1 MSARR
6 TGEFAEQ
13 TYQAAERFKANA
25 LLTDDSLFT
34 PGIPMW
40 TPNLLGELH
49 TRFLNRPD
57 TGEGSTWEKLKL
69 QLEGSAAEVYQLM
82 GEVLYVHHLILSKKL
97 EVKRRIISGREAN
110 WSPQPIAIP
119 PELDAGLQSRFVNL
133 GAGYAF
139 IPFQVGTLIETV
151 EQWKE
156 MAAGQQ
162 ESLLK
167 DPRAFKSFL
176 FRLRFRSELLKSN
189 QDTGDAERQLLL
201 HILFP
206 DVFET
211 ILARDKGNICK
222 AKAFAEFFD
231 PQETDVDRKIQQIR
245 QAIERKLRENFH
257 FYDGD
262 IRKYWKPRNGES
274 VVEVFDAG
282 EKVCR
287 EKGEG
292 LKDLANR
299 LYLPVGFLQEIEQLL
314 AEKRQVIF
322 QGPPGTG
329 KTYVARELARF
340 LAGGDANADDRVTL
354 VQFHPSYAYEDFVQG
369 FRPKPS
375 DGGQVGFTL
384 RDGPLL
390 QAAERA
396 RRDDGGKHYLIIDEI
411 NRGNLAAVFGELYFL
426 LEYRKAKMQL
436 QYSPDADFTL
446 PKNLFIIGTMNTADR
461 SIALVDLALRRRFY
475 FVEFRPDEDPVK
487 GVLRRWLRAKY
498 SDMEW
503 VAEVVKRAN
512 ELLNDS
518 DAAIGPSYF
527 MQDNLTADKVALIW
541 KHSVLPYIEE
551 RLYGN
556 DDVRA
561 NFDLERL
568 KGQGSGQAGE
578 GNAVDSGE
586 GAGNESGNG
595 EA

>member
-292 LKDLANR
+292 LKDLADR
-299 LYLPVGFLQEIEQLL
+299 LYLPDTSFLKEIKDLL
-314 AEKRQVIF
+314 EEKRQVIF

-329 KTYVARELARF
+329 KTFVARELAGF
-340 LAGGDANADDRVTL
+340 LAGGDADNRVTL

-369 FRPKPS
+369 FRPTPS
-375 DGGQVGFTL
+375 ADGQVGFTL

-390 QAAERA
+390 RAAERA
-396 RRDDGGKHYLIIDEI
+396 RHDEGAKHYLIIDEI

-426 LEYRKAKMQL
+426 LEYRGEKMQL
-436 QYSPDADFTL
+436 QYSDAAFTL
-446 PKNLFIIGTMNTADR
+446 PENLFIIGTMNTADR

-475 FVEFRPDEDPVK
+475 FVEFRPDADPIQ
-487 GVLRRWLRAKY
+487 GVLRQWLRAKAPG
-498 SDMEW
+498 MEW
-503 VAEVVKRAN
+503 VDGVVKRAN
-512 ELLNDS
+512 ELLSDS

-527 MQDNLTADKVALIW
+527 MQDNLTEDKVALIW

-556 DDVRA
+556 DDVRT
-561 NFDLERL
+561 NFALERL
-568 KGQGSGQAGE
+568 KGQGSGQTRE
-578 GNAVDSGE
+578 GDTADSGE
-586 GAGNESGNG
+586 GAGNEPGNG

>member
-34 PGIPMW
+34 PGVPIW

-57 TGEGSTWEKLKL
+57 VSGDSTWEKLER
-69 QLEGSAAEVYQLM
+69 QLAGSPSEVYQLM
-82 GEVLYVHHLILSKKL
+82 GEVLYVHHLILSKRID
-97 EVKRRIISGREAN
+97 VKRRIISGREAN
-110 WSPQPIAIP
+110 WSPQPITIP

-206 DVFET
+206 EVFET

-222 AKAFAEFFD
+222 AKAFADFFD

-262 IRKYWKPRNGES
+262 IRKYWKPRKGES
-274 VVEVFDAG
+274 LVEVFDAG
-282 EKVCR
+282 GKVCR

-299 LYLPVGFLQEIEQLL
+299 LYLPVDFLQEIEQLL
-314 AEKRQVIF
+314 AERRQVIF

-329 KTYVARELARF
+329 KTFVARELARV
-340 LAGGDANADDRVTL
+340 LAGGDADADNRVTL

-375 DGGQVGFTL
+375 DGGQVSFYL

-390 QAAERA
+390 RAAERA
-396 RRDDGGKHYLIIDEI
+396 EKEPAAKHYLIIDEI

-426 LEYRKAKMQL
+426 LEYRGEKMQL
-436 QYSPDADFTL
+436 QYSEDAFSL
-446 PKNLFIIGTMNTADR
+446 PENLFILGTMNTADR

-475 FVEFRPDEDPVK
+475 FVEFRPDADPIQ

-551 RLYGN
+551 RLYGSD
-556 DDVRA
+556 DDVLA
-561 NFDLERL
+561 NFALERL
-568 KGQGSGQAGE
+568 MRQVSGQPGDGDTAE
-578 GNAVDSGE
+578 SGE
-586 GAGNESGNG
+586 GAGNESSSGG
-595 EA
+595 S

>member
-6 TGEFAEQ
+6 TGKFAEQ

-34 PGIPMW
+34 PGVPIW
-40 TPNLLGELH
+40 TPDLLGELH
-49 TRFLNRPD
+49 TRFLNDPKEEK
-57 TGEGSTWEKLKL
+57 GPSFWEKLEQ
-69 QLEGSAAEVYQLM
+69 QLTGSPSEVYQLM
-82 GEVLYVHHLILSKKL
+82 GEVLYVHHLILSKDPGI
-97 EVKRRIISGREAN
+97 KRQSISGKESN

-133 GAGYAF
+133 GAGHAF

-167 DPRAFKSFL
+167 DPRAFKKFL
-176 FRLRFRSELLKSN
+176 FDVKFRSRLLASN
-189 QDTGDAERQLLL
+189 QNTGDAERQLLL

-206 DVFET
+206 EVFET

-262 IRKYWKPRNGES
+262 IRKYWKPRKGES
-274 VVEVFDAG
+274 LVEVFDAG
-282 EKVCR
+282 GKVCR

-299 LYLPVGFLQEIEQLL
+299 LYLPVDFLREIEQLL

-329 KTYVARELARF
+329 KTFVARELARV
-340 LAGGDANADDRVTL
+340 LAGGDDPADRVTL

-375 DGGQVGFTL
+375 ADGQVSFYL

-390 QAAERA
+390 RAAERA
-396 RRDDGGKHYLIIDEI
+396 RQDEGGKHYLIIDEI

-426 LEYRKAKMQL
+426 LEYRGAKMQL
-436 QYSPDADFTL
+436 QYSPDEDFSL

-475 FVEFRPDEDPVK
+475 FVEFYPDKEPVK
-487 GVLRRWLRAKY
+487 GVLRRWLRAMAP
-498 SDMEW
+498 DMEG
-503 VAEVVKRAN
+503 VADVVDDAN
-512 ELLNDS
+512 AKLADYPHI
-518 DAAIGPSYF
+518 AIGPSYF
-527 MQDNLTADKVALIW
+527 MREGLTEEGFERIW
-541 KHSVLPYIEE
+541 NHSIRPYLAEGLFNDPN
-551 RLYGN
+551 RL
-556 DDVRA
+556 A
-561 NFDLERL
+561 EFDLDKLRNPDAPAQPDGTPAE
-568 KGQGSGQAGE
+568 
-578 GNAVDSGE
+578 
-586 GAGNESGNG
+586 
-595 EA
+595 

>member
-292 LKDLANR
+292 LKDLADR
-299 LYLPVGFLQEIEQLL
+299 LYLPDTSFLKEIKDLL
-314 AEKRQVIF
+314 EEKRQVIF

-340 LAGGDANADDRVTL
+340 LASGDANADNRVTL

-375 DGGQVGFTL
+375 ADGQVSFYL
-384 RDGPLL
+384 RNGPLL
-390 QAAERA
+390 RAAERA
-396 RRDDGGKHYLIIDEI
+396 QDEPAAKHYLIIDEI

-426 LEYRKAKMQL
+426 LEYRDERINL
-436 QYSPDADFTL
+436 QYSDAGFSL
-446 PKNLFIIGTMNTADR
+446 PENLFILGTMNTADR

-475 FVEFRPDEDPVK
+475 FVEFYPDKEPVK
-487 GVLRRWLRAKY
+487 GVLRRWLRAMAP
-498 SDMEW
+498 DMEW
-503 VAEVVKRAN
+503 VAEAVDNAN
-512 ELLNDS
+512 AKLADYPHI
-518 DAAIGPSYF
+518 AIGPSYF
-527 MQDNLTADKVALIW
+527 MQEGLDAAGVERIWEHSIRPYLAEGLFNDPNRLADF
-541 KHSVLPYIEE
+541 E
-551 RLYGN
+551 
-556 DDVRA
+556 
-561 NFDLERL
+561 LEKLRNPDAPAHPD
-568 KGQGSGQAGE
+568 GTPAE
-578 GNAVDSGE
+578 
-586 GAGNESGNG
+586 
-595 EA
+595 